1 MEKGMTIDQFSPG
14 MTYSHTKKVTE
25 EMIVHFA
32 EATGDDNPVH
42 LDAEFA
48 KNAIFKK
55 QVAHGMLTTGI
66 MSGVFGTRFP
76 GQGTI
81 YISQTVQ
88 FLRPVF
94 IGDEITVAMK
104 VLEVNTE
111 KNRIK
116 VDTTCLNQDGKK
128 VLVGQAV
135 VMPPA

>member
-14 MTYSHTKKVTE
+14 MTYDYTKKVTE
-25 EMIVHFA
+25 EMIENFA
-32 EATGDDNPVH
+32 KATGDDNPVH
-42 LDAEFA
+42 LDEEFA
-48 KNAIFKK
+48 KASIFKK
-55 QVAHGMLTTGI
+55 RVAHGMLTAGI

-81 YISQTVQ
+81 YISQTIS

-94 IGDEITVAMK
+94 IGDEISVALK
-104 VLEVNTE
+104 VLEVDAE
-111 KNRIK
+111 KNRLT
-116 VDTTCLNQDGKK
+116 VETTCLNQEGKK